1 MNNGPIRVL
10 VVDDSAVVRGL
21 LTRALSADASIV
33 VAGSAHNGKVA
44 LEWLRKNPAEVV
56 VLDVEMP
63 VLGGLE
69 TLQLLRAEFPKIA
82 VVMASALTVRGGEIT
97 LRALSLGAA
106 GCIAKPQS
114 SSMQESI
121 QQVVRELVPLVKAL
135 GAKALGGKAPTPAAG
150 RPAVR
155 SSKSG
160 PHVPPRLVVIGT
172 STGGPNALMAVLGG
186 LPADF
191 KLPILIVQ
199 HMPATFTPIL
209 ARHIEQTARRPC
221 REGTEG
227 EAVKPGT
234 TYVAPGGFHMA
245 LSRQDDDL
253 KIHLNQNP
261 PECFCRPSVNPLFRS
276 AADTCGRALLSV
288 ILTGMGEDGL
298 EGSKKIVQ
306 VGGHLI
312 AQDEATSVVW
322 GMPGAVVHAG
332 LAHQILPLPQIAPAI
347 ARHCMQGASIR

>member
-1 MNNGPIRVL
+1 VNNGPIRVL

-21 LTRALSADASIV
+21 LTRALSADAGIV

-97 LRALSLGAA
+97 LRALSFGAA

-135 GAKALGGKAPTPAAG
+135 GQKSPAPAAA
-150 RPAVR
+150 RPVVRAAV
-155 SSKSG
+155 SG
-160 PHVPPRLVVIGT
+160 LHVPPRLVVIGT
-172 STGGPNALMAVLGG
+172 STGGPNALMAVLSA
-186 LPADF
+186 LPPDF

-209 ARHIEQTARRPC
+209 ARHIEQAAHRPC
-221 REGTEG
+221 HEGTEG
-227 EAVKPGT
+227 ETVKPGT

-245 LSRQDDDL
+245 LSRRDDDL
-253 KIHLNQNP
+253 TIHLNQNP

-276 AADTCGRALLSV
+276 AAETCGRAILSV

-298 EGSKKIVQ
+298 EGSRKLVAA
-306 VGGHLI
+306 GGHLI

-347 ARHCMQGASIR
+347 ARYCMQGASTR